1 MKVLLEFLGHRLQ
14 HESVDGEKIN
24 FFANYSNFEFLPRK
38 VFAFLGRAEPSEW
51 LNQCLGWRKMF
62 YNFQTNQAWICT

>member
-24 FFANYSNFEFLPRK
+24 FFANFSNFKFLPRK
-38 VFAFLGRAEPSEW
+38 VFAFLGRAEPSE
-51 LNQCLGWRKMF
+51 
-62 YNFQTNQAWICT
+62 